1 MKEIPV
7 PSENSPNP
15 FANEIQ
21 NYLYEHD
28 DYNYKQLYG
37 NTPPPTQ
44 TSPAAQQPENNTA
57 NATLGQP
64 SSYFQNNNTSD
75 WNNTGGFGSG
85 VSNSGFS
92 TNINMVTNANFGANQ
107 SFATTPNSIA
117 TSTAQNQ
124 TPTSWSYN
132 EPSTTPTPWS
142 TTTATPTPWDNGAT
156 YPQQMTTPTPW
167 SNPAEQISSVP
178 WRNNQTITPWAGGY
192 DLSAPTQS
200 NSNYISDEDLYA
212 RMWENLK
219 EQEGVKPHPYLDTK
233 GLITIGGGANVN
245 DWNVFKNL
253 NVTVN
258 GVPATEAQKQEAY
271 NRMRRLSDEKD
282 VNGNYVNRN
291 LKAKAFENK
300 TNIRISDA
308 EARGLAQNHMN
319 NDLAHLREEFSDFD
333 NFPLPLKEVLLDI
346 QYNTGNLNQ
355 QNWPNLYRAIRN
367 RDVSGIVS
375 NVHRRDVAQRRN
387 NWTRDTARSI
397 RF

>member
-1 MKEIPV
+1 MSIFRDDENETVRQTIERVFKEKGMWKEPK
-7 PSENSPNP
+7 
-15 FANEIQ
+15 AMQTEIGDFT
-21 NYLYEHD
+21 YYD
-28 DYNYKQLYG
+28 DDDNDA
-37 NTPPPTQ
+37 
-44 TSPAAQQPENNTA
+44 STA
-57 NATLGQP
+57 SSTGSLVGQP

-92 TNINMVTNANFGANQ
+92 TNINMGTNANFGANQ

-124 TPTSWSYN
+124 TTAPWSYD

-142 TTTATPTPWDNGAT
+142 TTSATPTPWDNGAT
-156 YPQQMTTPTPW
+156 YPQQMITPTPW

-192 DLSAPTQS
+192 DLITPTQS

-212 RMWENLK
+212 RMWENIK

-258 GVPATEAQKQEAY
+258 GIPATEAQKWEAY
-271 NRMRRLSDEKD
+271 NRMRQLSEEKD
-282 VNGNYVNRN
+282 ANGNYVNRN
-291 LKAKAFENK
+291 TQAEKFEDK

-319 NDLAHLREEFSDFD
+319 NDLAHLRGEFSDFD

-346 QYNTGNLNQ
+346 QYNVRGGVNPND
-355 QNWPNLYRAIRN
+355 WPNLYRAIRN
-367 RDVSGIVS
+367 HDVNGIVS

>member
-1 MKEIPV
+1 M
-7 PSENSPNP
+7 
-15 FANEIQ
+15 
-21 NYLYEHD
+21 
-28 DYNYKQLYG
+28 
-37 NTPPPTQ
+37 
-44 TSPAAQQPENNTA
+44 ENN
-57 NATLGQP
+57 NP
-64 SSYFQNNNTSD
+64 NTWS
-75 WNNTGGFGSG
+75 NTGSF
-85 VSNSGFS
+85 VRNKSNGP
-92 TNINMVTNANFGANQ
+92 NANTNFGANP
-107 SFATTPNSIA
+107 SFATAPNSA
-117 TSTAQNQ
+117 AVPMAQNQ
-124 TPTSWSYN
+124 TPT
-132 EPSTTPTPWS
+132 PW
-142 TTTATPTPWDNGAT
+142 N
-156 YPQQMTTPTPW
+156 
-167 SNPAEQISSVP
+167 NPAEQINPVP

-212 RMWENLK
+212 RMWVNIK
-219 EQEGVKPHPYLDTK
+219 EQEGVISHPYIDTK

-258 GVPATEAQKQEAY
+258 GIPATETQKWEAY
-271 NRMRRLSDEKD
+271 NRMRQLSEEKD
-282 VNGNYVNRN
+282 ANGNYVNRN

-319 NDLAHLREEFSDFD
+319 NDLAHLRGEFSDFD

-346 QYNTGNLNQ
+346 QYNVRGGVNPND
-355 QNWPNLYRAIRN
+355 WPNLYRAIRN
-367 RDVSGIVS
+367 HDVNGIVS